1 MNKYEIK
8 NAWNRID
15 KSEESSIEKFS
26 FEYMDFIDRSKTE
39 RVCINEIRRT
49 AKEHGFVDLD
59 KLISENTKLIPG
71 MKMYAENNHKSAVL
85 FVIGDEPIEN
95 GFKMVGSHVDSPRID
110 LKPNPFTNKTY
121 IQFEHNCD
129 DVLDVNVQVYTI
141 TGKLVRT
148 FSTTVTS
155 TPFLEGYRT
164 HRTAIEWDGNDDF
177 GAPVGKGTYI
187 YKVLVK
193 SQNQEKCK
201 GTASL
206 VEKLVILK

>member
-39 RVCINEIRRT
+39 RVCINEISRT

-71 MKMYAENNHKSAVL
+71 MKIYAENNHKSAVL

-110 LKPNPFTNKTY
+110 L
-121 IQFEHNCD
+121 
-129 DVLDVNVQVYTI
+129 
-141 TGKLVRT
+141 
-148 FSTTVTS
+148 
-155 TPFLEGYRT
+155 
-164 HRTAIEWDGNDDF
+164 
-177 GAPVGKGTYI
+177 
-187 YKVLVK
+187 
-193 SQNQEKCK
+193 
-201 GTASL
+201 
-206 VEKLVILK
+206 

>member
-71 MKMYAENNHKSAVL
+71 MKIYAENNHKSAVL

-110 LKPNPFTNKTY
+110 LKPNPLYEDSNIALFKTHY
-121 IQFEHNCD
+121 YGGIKK
-129 DVLDVNVQVYTI
+129 Y
-141 TGKLVRT
+141 
-148 FSTTVTS
+148 
-155 TPFLEGYRT
+155 
-164 HRTAIEWDGNDDF
+164 
-177 GAPVGKGTYI
+177 
-187 YKVLVK
+187 
-193 SQNQEKCK
+193 
-201 GTASL
+201 
-206 VEKLVILK
+206 

>member
-71 MKMYAENNHKSAVL
+71 MKIYAENNHKSAVL

-110 LKPNPFTNKTY
+110 LKPNPLYEDSNLALFKTHY
-121 IQFEHNCD
+121 YGGIKKYQWATIP
-129 DVLDVNVQVYTI
+129 LSLYGTVYN
-141 TGKLVRT
+141 
-148 FSTTVTS
+148 S
-155 TPFLEGYRT
+155 
-164 HRTAIEWDGNDDF
+164 
-177 GAPVGKGTYI
+177 
-187 YKVLVK
+187 
-193 SQNQEKCK
+193 
-201 GTASL
+201 
-206 VEKLVILK
+206 